1 MEVPISDTA
10 PSLARSTAIMSA
22 GTILSRLT
30 GFVRQWSMAVALG
43 VSITAKGAI
52 PIASAFNISNNIPNM
67 VYELVAGGVLSSM
80 FIPIFMEKLD
90 REGESKAF
98 QMANT
103 LFSVFLLVLGVVA
116 LIGTIFPEPFV
127 WTQTFTKSVAEREV
141 AVYLFRFFAVQI
153 IFYAFVA
160 LTTGVLNSYRK
171 FFAPALAP
179 LFNNVVVIVVL
190 LGFYLPLRESNPR
203 LALIALGVGTTLG
216 VVALFA
222 GQVPALLKLGFRFRW
237 SLDLS
242 DPSLHKML
250 RKGVWLLVYVAVNI
264 VGVSFRNAFATKT
277 LADGSAALQYAWMWY
292 QLPYGVLAVSY
303 LTAIFPELSD
313 TAGRRDW
320 SAFKTYVSRGLRAM
334 ALLILPCA
342 AMLLALGTPLVSLY
356 RFGAFPADAIPLV
369 TWVLAGW
376 TVGLF
381 FFAAYMLVLRA
392 FYAMQ
397 DTRTPAITTAILTVV
412 HVALYAVLP
421 PVLVGALPAS
431 LSDYALVGISL
442 ADSIFFA
449 LHLAVLLIILR
460 RRVGG
465 FGFAHVLDGWGRA
478 LAGAAVGGLAA
489 WGVLLATGAL
499 GTGAAGNIIRVA
511 AGGCV
516 GLAVSYGT
524 LRILRIDEL
533 SYVDGLARRV
543 GSRLS
548 AGRTRA

>member
-1 MEVPISDTA
+1 
-10 PSLARSTAIMSA
+10 MSA
-22 GTILSRLT
+22 GTILSRIT

-43 VSITAKGAI
+43 VSIAAKGAI

-90 REGESKAF
+90 REGQSKAF
-98 QMANT
+98 KMANT
-103 LFSVFLLVLGVVA
+103 LFSLFLLVLGVVA

-127 WTQTFTKSVAEREV
+127 WTQTFTKTVAERQV

-160 LTTGVLNSYRK
+160 LTTGILNSYRR
-171 FFAPALAP
+171 FFASAVAP

-190 LGFYLPLRESNPR
+190 LGFYLPLRESDPH
-203 LALIALGVGTTLG
+203 LAIVALGVGTTLG
-216 VVALFA
+216 VVALFVA
-222 GQVPALLKLGFRFRW
+222 QVPALLKLGFRFHW

-264 VGVSFRNAFATKT
+264 VGVSFRNAFATRT
-277 LADGSAALQYAWMWY
+277 MADGSAALQYAWMWY

-320 SAFKTYVSRGLRAM
+320 TAFKSYLSRGLRAM
-334 ALLILPCA
+334 SLLILPA
-342 AMLLALGTPLVSLY
+342 MAMLLALRTPLVSLY
-356 RFGAFPADAIPLV
+356 RFGAFPAEAIPLV

-381 FFAAYMLVLRA
+381 FFAAYMLVLRS

-397 DTRTPAITTAILTVV
+397 DTRTPALTNIVMTAVQI
-412 HVALYAVLP
+412 ALYAILPAVL
-421 PVLVGALPAS
+421 ARMLPAS
-431 LSDYALVGISL
+431 LADYALVGIPL
-442 ADSIFFA
+442 ADSVFFG
-449 LHLAVLLIILR
+449 LHLTVLLVILR
-460 RRVGG
+460 RRMGG
-465 FGFAHVLDGWGRA
+465 FGFVHVLDGWARSLG
-478 LAGAAVGGLAA
+478 GAVAGGLAA
-489 WGVLLATGAL
+489 WGVLLATATL
-499 GTGAAGNIIRVA
+499 GTGAGGNVVRVVLGAGL
-511 AGGCV
+511 
-516 GLAVSYGT
+516 GLLVSYGT
-524 LRILRIDEL
+524 LRLLRIDEIA
-533 SYVDGLARRV
+533 YVDGLVARVVARV
-543 GSRLS
+543 SRRE
-548 AGRTRA
+548 AR